1 MIAGGIAMWSVDP
14 TLDLLSKAVEVAALR
29 HAVHASN
36 IANADIAGYQPLQVT
51 FSPEQS
57 VTSGAMGLSGEGVVK
72 ASHETP
78 RIVAS
83 ADSVVKLD
91 QEIAQMS
98 QNALRYQALLGAF
111 ERTVDVLRTAA
122 RDGRSG

>member
-1 MIAGGIAMWSVDP
+1 MWNVDP
-14 TLDLLSKAVEVAALR
+14 TLDLLSKAVEVAAQR

-36 IANADIAGYQPLQVT
+36 IANANIEGYQPLQVT
-51 FSPEQS
+51 FAPEQT
-57 VTSGAMGLSGEGVVK
+57 VVSGAMHLSADAVVK

-83 ADSVVKLD
+83 ADSAVKLD

-111 ERTVDVLRTAA
+111 ERTIDVLRSAA
-122 RDGRSG
+122 RDGRSA